1 VVDGSGQPTISG
13 IGRAGQYCLSV
24 ASTRLDARA
33 REVGGCVDTGGAR
46 SSWGRRSI
54 LEERNEPVKYMLLII
69 GFREGEGMPQPP
81 TTHGGPT
88 AEEFMAYDAAVK
100 KAEIRVDSAVLD
112 TFEDATSV
120 QVNDAGERLI
130 TNGPFPET
138 SEYLGGYEIID
149 VPELD
154 AALDWAAR
162 CPGAKYGRVE
172 VRPLAEF

>member
-1 VVDGSGQPTISG
+1 
-13 IGRAGQYCLSV
+13 
-24 ASTRLDARA
+24 
-33 REVGGCVDTGGAR
+33 
-46 SSWGRRSI
+46 
-54 LEERNEPVKYMLLII
+54 MLLII